1 MNQNKWIT
9 IGFILMVAVQL
20 VVPASMIYNAEA
32 IIAKGTEYKFITTP
46 IDPTDPFRGKYITLS
61 YRENRFQ
68 IYNPEEWST
77 NEIVFVTL
85 TTDENGQPL
94 Y

>member
-9 IGFILMVAVQL
+9 LGFILVAVQL

-68 IYNPEEWST
+68 IINPKKY
-77 NEIVFVTL
+77 
-85 TTDENGQPL
+85 GQSMKL
-94 Y
+94 FLLH